1 MWLLFEFYLSTDIDN
16 IIGPEI
22 HCESKAVAKH
32 RGCGSNSFR
41 NCFASSMA
49 GSARLWPSL
58 FAGTG
63 NEYFRLAGCPEVY
76 NFIGFTALLADL
88 PLCCL
93 PVHEPN
99 HPMAGTEI
107 GKSASCTVYQ
117 RCFVLSACV
126 A

>member
-1 MWLLFEFYLSTDIDN
+1 
-16 IIGPEI
+16 
-22 HCESKAVAKH
+22 
-32 RGCGSNSFR
+32 
-41 NCFASSMA
+41 MA

-76 NFIGFTALLADL
+76 NFIGFAALLADL
-88 PLCCL
+88 SLCRL

-99 HPMAGTEI
+99 YLMAGTEI
-107 GKSASCTVYQ
+107 RKSAARTFYQ

>member
-1 MWLLFEFYLSTDIDN
+1 
-16 IIGPEI
+16 
-22 HCESKAVAKH
+22 
-32 RGCGSNSFR
+32 
-41 NCFASSMA
+41 MA

-63 NEYFRLAGCPEVY
+63 NEYFRLAGRSKVY
-76 NFIGFTALLADL
+76 NFIGFAALLADL
-88 PLCCL
+88 PLCRL

-99 HPMAGTEI
+99 YSMVGTEI
-107 GKSASCTVYQ
+107 GKSAACIVYQ